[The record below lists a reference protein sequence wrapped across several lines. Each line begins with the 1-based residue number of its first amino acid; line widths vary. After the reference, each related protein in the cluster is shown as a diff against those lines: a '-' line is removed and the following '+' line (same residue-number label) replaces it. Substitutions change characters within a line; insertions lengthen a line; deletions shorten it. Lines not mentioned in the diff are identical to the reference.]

1 MPSRQRQ
8 ECRYG
13 YQGRKQSLRQD
24 ACPWF
29 TIAYPKLA
37 ICPNQ
42 RRPFSV
48 PVSKDGRIE
57 RFLTDNEAQNSE
69 GVVIHKDGDHRSEDA
84 ERHPCVFVD
93 QPLIRETHR
102 EPTGSMTQKACER
115 DVGGSHTEGLSTKLE
130 PSMSRK
136 LM

>member
-8 ECRYG
+8 KCG

-57 RFLTDNEAQNSE
+57 QFLTETVVDEVGALDVPEAYVSDEQRGN
-69 GVVIHKDGDHRSEDA
+69 
-84 ERHPCVFVD
+84 
-93 QPLIRETHR
+93 
-102 EPTGSMTQKACER
+102 
-115 DVGGSHTEGLSTKLE
+115 
-130 PSMSRK
+130 
-136 LM
+136 